1 MNVYLHIQG
10 EQRGPYAKAQVQT
23 MWNSGLI
30 TSDALYWQEGMS
42 EWAPISAL
50 VTEPTAP
57 PPMPQ
62 APQKVLP
69 PKAHYNPASGT
80 FTGTMPQMV
89 KLAMHAIQDLG
100 WKLDNANETLGMVT
114 FETGMSWGSFSGVAC
129 SLTIEETGE
138 NEFRVSGTG
147 KQNVRGGQL
156 VALDLFGEARGKA
169 TKAISRMK
177 ELAR

>member
-1 MNVYLHIQG
+1 
-10 EQRGPYAKAQVQT
+10 
-23 MWNSGLI
+23 
-30 TSDALYWQEGMS
+30 
-42 EWAPISAL
+42 
-50 VTEPTAP
+50 
-57 PPMPQ
+57 
-62 APQKVLP
+62 
-69 PKAHYNPASGT
+69 
-80 FTGTMPQMV
+80 MPQMV